1 MLFRLGEQIGAK
13 EVVVRSGE
21 TVEVVFEVP

>member
-1 MLFRLGEQIGAK
+1 LGELVGAK
-13 EVVVRSGE
+13 EIIVRSGE